1 MASKHT
7 NQRRVIEVN
16 AGIIGPA
23 APRTPSITVRR
34 PEDYPDV
41 SAAYLRVA
49 QHLANPLLVGPPLCD
64 ELVALV
70 VHMLSDE
77 EADLM
82 QHIATPAGRTA
93 QGVARAA
100 QRPVEEVRPI
110 LERLLRD
117 KCVLFSFGSGNHK
130 RYGLLPLVPGVFEA
144 VMVRTSTDTLTEWHR
159 RFAELFEELYATGYL
174 TQYGHHPVQSVRY
187 LPVGQASPYLPV
199 ALPADRLETVL
210 DGHTSFAV
218 GLCQC
223 RMTENLVGRGCE
235 RPLETCVGYGEVVEP
250 LIHSGRMRRAE
261 KQEVLELK
269 AEAEAQGLVT
279 FVSDLFQSTSGSS
292 CSCCG
297 CCCHAM
303 RLVNEFHAPGLLAPP
318 HFVPHVDTAQC
329 TSCGKCARACPMGA
343 IIVDA
348 RGKSYQ
354 HLAERCIGCGLC
366 ATACHREAITL
377 EESPTYRRPP
387 SNTVSAVAQAL
398 PNYLRNAWN
407 AWRGRR

>member
-1 MASKHT
+1 
-7 NQRRVIEVN
+7 
-16 AGIIGPA
+16 
-23 APRTPSITVRR
+23 
-34 PEDYPDV
+34 
-41 SAAYLRVA
+41 
-49 QHLANPLLVGPPLCD
+49 
-64 ELVALV
+64 
-70 VHMLSDE
+70 
-77 EADLM
+77 
-82 QHIATPAGRTA
+82 
-93 QGVARAA
+93 
-100 QRPVEEVRPI
+100 
-110 LERLLRD
+110 
-117 KCVLFSFGSGNHK
+117 
-130 RYGLLPLVPGVFEA
+130 
-144 VMVRTSTDTLTEWHR
+144 
-159 RFAELFEELYATGYL
+159 
-174 TQYGHHPVQSVRY
+174 
-187 LPVGQASPYLPV
+187 
-199 ALPADRLETVL
+199 
-210 DGHTSFAV
+210 
-218 GLCQC
+218 
-223 RMTENLVGRGCE
+223 
-235 RPLETCVGYGEVVEP
+235 VVEP

-343 IIVDA
+343 IVVDA

-366 ATACHREAITL
+366 ATACHREAITM

-387 SNTVSAVAQAL
+387 SSTVSAVAQAL
-398 PNYLRNAWN
+398 PNYLRNAWD